1 MDSINP
7 KLVWDDE
14 VNALRG
20 NYNIF
25 YNMALSILLVAVLC
39 VIAYLLFSFVGV
51 SEIVLEIGL
60 MIALVV
66 FCGISYLLC
75 KTRATKNIY
84 ETAA

>member
-25 YNMALSILLVAVLC
+25 YNMALSILFVAVLC
-39 VIAYLLFSFVGV
+39 VIAYLLLAL
-51 SEIVLEIGL
+51 LE
-60 MIALVV
+60 
-66 FCGISYLLC
+66 
-75 KTRATKNIY
+75 
-84 ETAA
+84 

>member
-25 YNMALSILLVAVLC
+25 YNMALSILFVAVLC

-51 SEIVLEIGL
+51 SEIMLEI
-60 MIALVV
+60 
-66 FCGISYLLC
+66 FCKISYLLC

-84 ETAA
+84 ETVA